1 MPTPDSDIDDQL
13 RAAMK
18 VLDGEVPS
26 GYFEA
31 LPNLTLARLEDSS
44 MQQGPSEFSTKQTA
58 SAPPPVTTQPSATPP
73 SETENTE
80 DSGLHDIRNLAQSTK
95 QRLSSKRITTSPPVE
110 DDIASSSA
118 GWKAV
123 ALPQPAKMVSL
134 PELAELPSKK
144 EIKAAEKAA
153 AKVQKAADVAADHAT
168 AKAALEAPVAAPA
181 AATVPAPA
189 RQAFSLPSAQ
199 RKKSKGP
206 LIALV
211 GLGVAAAAGAAIF
224 VTTQKS
230 SDKAPAVA
238 LAQNAAPAPTATTTT
253 AVAGAGAAAGSAAV
267 SGDVQKAEDDVAKAQ
282 AEADAMR
289 AQLAAQP
296 PADATA
302 APAKTATP
310 VKAPPITKKGH
321 GASKLDTGVT
331 KPEETKQT
339 TPPVDTSKT
348 DKTKQK
354 NADGSEPDFNDLL
367 KEAGVDQ
374 NKHEQKP
381 KLDKKSLTG
390 DDFKNGM
397 SAVTSKAQGCYKGT
411 QGTATV
417 KLVIAPSGQITK
429 ISVGGAFA
437 GKPEA
442 TCVAAAIRGATFPPW
457 DGGPMS
463 FTYPIL
469 LSE

>member
-1 MPTPDSDIDDQL
+1 
-13 RAAMK
+13 MK

-26 GYFEA
+26 GYWEA

-44 MQQGPSEFSTKQTA
+44 MQPDSSGISTKQTA
-58 SAPPPVTTQPSATPP
+58 AAPPPVATPP
-73 SETENTE
+73 SATENTE

-95 QRLSSKRITTSPPVE
+95 QRLSSKRVTTNPPVE
-110 DDIASSSA
+110 DDVASSSA

-153 AKVQKAADVAADHAT
+153 AKVQKTADVAADHAT
-168 AKAALEAPVAAPA
+168 AKAALDVPAAAPA
-181 AATVPAPA
+181 VSTPA
-189 RQAFSLPSAQ
+189 RTAFSLPSAQ
-199 RKKSKGP
+199 KKKSKGP

-211 GLGVAAAAGAAIF
+211 GIGIAAAAGAAIF
-224 VTTQKS
+224 VTTQKKA
-230 SDKAPAVA
+230 DQAPAAVA
-238 LAQNAAPAPTATTTT
+238 VVQNMAPAPTTT
-253 AVAGAGAAAGSAAV
+253 AAVGGTGAAGSAAAA
-267 SGDVQKAEDDVAKAQ
+267 SADVQKAQDEVAKA
-282 AEADAMR
+282 EADAAAMR

-296 PADATA
+296 PADTTP
-302 APAKTATP
+302 PAKTTAP
-310 VKAPPITKKGH
+310 VKTITKKGH
-321 GASKLDTGVT
+321 GASKLDTGAA
-331 KPEETKQT
+331 KPEETKKAP
-339 TPPVDTSKT
+339 TPPVDPKA
-348 DKTKQK
+348 DKSKQK
-354 NADGSEPDFNDLL
+354 NDDGSEPDFNDLL

-374 NKHEQKP
+374 TKKQQKP

-397 SAVTSKAQGCYKGT
+397 AAVTTKAQGCYKGT
-411 QGTATV
+411 QGNALV

-442 TCVAAAIRGATFPPW
+442 ACVAAAIRGASFPPW

>member
-18 VLDGEVPS
+18 VLDDEAPS
-26 GYFEA
+26 GYFDT
-31 LPNLTLARLEDSS
+31 LPNLTLARLEGST
-44 MQQGPSEFSTKQTA
+44 MQQGTSGTTTKPTT
-58 SAPPPVTTQPSATPP
+58 SPPPVAATPP
-73 SETENTE
+73 SQTENTE

-95 QRLSSKRITTSPPVE
+95 QRLSSKRITTSPPV
-110 DDIASSSA
+110 DDVASSSA

-123 ALPQPAKMVSL
+123 ALPQPAKMVAL

-144 EIKAAEKAA
+144 EVKAAEKAA
-153 AKVQKAADVAADHAT
+153 AKVQKTAEVAADHAM
-168 AKAALEAPVAAPA
+168 ARPALEVPA
-181 AATVPAPA
+181 AAPA
-189 RQAFSLPSAQ
+189 RQAFALPSAAKQ
-199 RKKSKGP
+199 PKKSKGP

-211 GLGVAAAAGAAIF
+211 GIGVAAAAGAAIF

-230 SDKAPAVA
+230 SDKAPAIA
-238 LAQNAAPAPTATTTT
+238 AATHTAAPAAVPPTTMA
-253 AVAGAGAAAGSAAV
+253 AGAGSAEV
-267 SGDVQKAEDDVAKAQ
+267 SADVQKAQDDVAKAQ

-289 AQLAAQP
+289 AQLAAQA
-296 PADATA
+296 PADKPATETK
-302 APAKTATP
+302 APAKATP
-310 VKAPPITKKGH
+310 ISKKGH
-321 GASKLDTGVT
+321 GKVEQTET

-339 TPPVDTSKT
+339 TPPVDTAKP
-348 DKTKQK
+348 DKK

-374 NKHEQKP
+374 TKHEAKP

-397 SAVTSKAQGCYKGT
+397 AAVTSKAQGCYKGT

-417 KLVIAPSGQITK
+417 KLEIAPSGK
-429 ISVGGAFA
+429 IAKIAVTGAFT

-442 TCVAAAIRGATFPPW
+442 TCVAAAVRGATFPAW
-457 DGGPMS
+457 DGRPMS

>member
-18 VLDGEVPS
+18 VLDAEAPS

-31 LPNLTLARLEDSS
+31 LPNLTLARLEGSS
-44 MQQGPSEFSTKQTA
+44 MQQGTSDTTTKQAT
-58 SAPPPVTTQPSATPP
+58 SAPPPVATPP
-73 SETENTE
+73 SATGNTE
-80 DSGLHDIRNLAQSTK
+80 DSGLHEIRNLAQSTK
-95 QRLSSKRITTSPPVE
+95 QRLSSKRVTTSPPVE
-110 DDIASSSA
+110 DDVASSSA

-123 ALPQPAKMVSL
+123 ALPQPAKMVAL
-134 PELAELPSKK
+134 PDLAELPSKK

-153 AKVQKAADVAADHAT
+153 AKAQKATEVVADHAT
-168 AKAALEAPVAAPA
+168 PQAALEMPA
-181 AATVPAPA
+181 AAATAPA
-189 RQAFSLPSAQ
+189 RKAFSLPSAQ
-199 RKKSKGP
+199 RKKSKAP

-211 GLGVAAAAGAAIF
+211 GIGVAAAAGAVIF
-224 VTTQKS
+224 IATQKS

-238 LAQNAAPAPTATTTT
+238 AVAQNTAPAAIAPTTT
-253 AVAGAGAAAGSAAV
+253 ATVAAGAAGSAAV
-267 SGDVQKAEDDVAKAQ
+267 SADVQKAQDDIAK
-282 AEADAMR
+282 AEADAAAMR
-289 AQLAAQP
+289 AQLAAQAPTDSP
-296 PADATA
+296 PPTTGKAPSVKA
-302 APAKTATP
+302 AP
-310 VKAPPITKKGH
+310 VSKKGH
-321 GASKLDTGVT
+321 GKIEKTVT

-339 TPPVDTSKT
+339 TPVDTSKT
-348 DKTKQK
+348 DKKQK

-374 NKHEQKP
+374 TKHDSKP

-397 SAVTSKAQGCYKGT
+397 AAITSKAQGCYKGT
-411 QGTATV
+411 PGTATV
-417 KLVIAPSGQITK
+417 KLMIAPSGQISK
-429 ISVGGAFA
+429 IAVTGAFA

-442 TCVAAAIRGATFPPW
+442 TCVAAAVRGATFPPW
-457 DGGPMS
+457 DGRPMA

>member
-1 MPTPDSDIDDQL
+1 MSSPDSDLDDQL

-18 VLDGEVPS
+18 VLDDEAPS

-31 LPNLTLARLEDSS
+31 LPNLTLARLEGS
-44 MQQGPSEFSTKQTA
+44 MQQGTSGTPTQQTTQ
-58 SAPPPVTTQPSATPP
+58 APPPVATPP
-73 SETENTE
+73 SETDNTE

-95 QRLSSKRITTSPPVE
+95 QRLSSKRITASPPLE
-110 DDIASSSA
+110 DDVASSSA

-134 PELAELPSKK
+134 PELAELPSKR
-144 EIKAAEKAA
+144 ELKAAEKAA
-153 AKVQKAADVAADHAT
+153 AKVHKAAEIASDHAV
-168 AKAALEAPVAAPA
+168 AQAALE
-181 AATVPAPA
+181 VPAPA
-189 RQAFSLPSAQ
+189 RHAFALPSAHKP
-199 RKKSKGP
+199 RKSKGP

-211 GLGVAAAAGAAIF
+211 GIGLAAAAGAVIF
-224 VTTQKS
+224 VATQKS
-230 SDKAPAVA
+230 SDKAPPVAALAPAAVA
-238 LAQNAAPAPTATTTT
+238 PTTAPAL
-253 AVAGAGAAAGSAAV
+253 AGAGSAAV
-267 SGDVQKAEDDVAKAQ
+267 SGDVQKAQDDVAKAQ

-289 AQLAAQP
+289 AQLAAQA
-296 PADATA
+296 PAD
-302 APAKTATP
+302 KTGTEGKAP
-310 VKAPPITKKGH
+310 VKAVPVTKKGR
-321 GASKLDTGVT
+321 GKLEKTVT
-331 KPEETKQT
+331 KPEETKPT
-339 TPPVDTSKT
+339 TPPVDTAKA
-348 DKTKQK
+348 DNK

-374 NKHEQKP
+374 TKHAAKP

-397 SAVTSKAQGCYKGT
+397 AAVTTKAQGCYKGT
-411 QGTATV
+411 EGTATV
-417 KLVIAPSGQITK
+417 KLMISPSGQISK

-442 TCVAAAIRGATFPPW
+442 ACVAAAVRGARFPPW
-457 DGGPMS
+457 DGRPMS